1 MKINKELQQKVDAEV
16 NAAKSLNE
24 VDEKLQVSKIKQKK
38 RKDDLVFEL
47 EINRLMGDYL
57 ALK

>member
-24 VDEKLQVSKIKQKK
+24 VDEKRQVNRIKQKK
-38 RKDDLVFEL
+38 RKDDLVFDL

-57 ALK
+57 AC

>member
-1 MKINKELQQKVDAEV
+1 MNIRPELKKQIRQEV
-16 NAAKSLNE
+16 TEAKRLNE

-38 RKDDLVFEL
+38 RKDDLVFDL

-57 ALK
+57 AC